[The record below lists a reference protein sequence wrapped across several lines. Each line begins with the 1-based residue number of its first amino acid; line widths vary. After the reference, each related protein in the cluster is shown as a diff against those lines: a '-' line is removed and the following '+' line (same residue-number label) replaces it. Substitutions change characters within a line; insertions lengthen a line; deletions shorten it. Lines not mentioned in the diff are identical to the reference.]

1 MMKGMKGLILRIL
14 KQQVNDKRTLALI
27 FIVPLFIMTLIY
39 FLLGTADDDI
49 TVVLRGADA
58 TVTSYFEEECTV
70 VKAGADDSADEI
82 LANKDADAVVD
93 FSNNGTKIWLYE
105 PDSAKL
111 AAING
116 VLKEL
121 QSTQG
126 QTAPEVLYLYGEN
139 LDTLFEQLAYALL
152 GILAFFLV
160 FLISGVSFVHE
171 RTLGTL
177 ERLMLTPVK
186 RPTVIGGI
194 TVGFGIIGI
203 LQSLL
208 MFVFTIS
215 VFSIECQ
222 GSYLGALLIMVM
234 ISLTAISMG
243 LFISIFAHSEFQVFQ
258 FIPVIIV
265 PQIFLSG
272 LFPLEGLPFHLD
284 LLKYATPI
292 YYGCNGLKKV
302 LIYGENLAAVWP
314 ELTVLLGLIV
324 FFFFLNVVFLKRYR
338 AE

>member
-1 MMKGMKGLILRIL
+1 MKGLIIRIL

-39 FLLGTADDDI
+39 FLLGTTDDNM
-49 TVVLRGADA
+49 TVALQGADA
-58 TVTSYFEEECTV
+58 TITAHFEEECSV
-70 VKAGADDSADEI
+70 VEDVDDFTAKEI
-82 LANKDADAVVD
+82 LEKKDADAVVD
-93 FSNNGTKIWLYE
+93 FSGNDGTEIWLYE
-105 PDSAKL
+105 PDSAQL
-111 AAING
+111 ATING
-116 VLKEL
+116 ILKEI
-121 QSTQG
+121 QQDMG
-126 QTAPEVLYLYGEN
+126 QTPPKVSYLYGED

-160 FLISGVSFVHE
+160 FLISGISFVHE

-203 LQSLL
+203 LQSIL
-208 MFVFTIS
+208 MFVFTVS
-215 VFSIECQ
+215 VFSIACN

-258 FIPVIIV
+258 FIPVVIV

-272 LFPLEGLPFHLD
+272 IFPLEGLPLHLD

-292 YYGCNGLKKV
+292 YYGCNGLKKI
-302 LIYGENLAAVWP
+302 LIYGENFAAVWP
-314 ELTVLLGLIV
+314 ELAVLFGLIV
-324 FFFFLNVVFLKRYR
+324 FFFILNVVFLKRYR